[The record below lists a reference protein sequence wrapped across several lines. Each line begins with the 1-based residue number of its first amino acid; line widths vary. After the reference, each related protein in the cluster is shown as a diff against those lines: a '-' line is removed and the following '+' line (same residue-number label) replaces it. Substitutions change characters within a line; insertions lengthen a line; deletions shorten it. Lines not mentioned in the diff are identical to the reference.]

1 MKAIDSRKVAEKT
14 YKCGKKL
21 KLWQTTQ
28 GFVKVWEDL
37 SKDNPTMLKVKELI
51 GDDLFNEVFQ
61 TIITFYALN
70 LLAYTHNQKEF
81 DKIINDCE
89 VEDGGEA

>member
-1 MKAIDSRKVAEKT
+1 MRQIDSSKVAQKT

-28 GFVKVWEDL
+28 AFVQSWEEL
-37 SKDNPTMLKVKELI
+37 SKDNPTMLEVKEKL
-51 GDDLFNEVFQ
+51 GDKMYDELFE

-70 LLAYTHNQKEF
+70 LLARTHNQKDF
-81 DKIINDCE
+81 TKIIDE
-89 VEDGGEA
+89 VSVEVRSA

>member
-37 SKDNPTMLKVKELI
+37 SKDNPTMAQVKEKL
-51 GDDLFNEVFQ
+51 GDDLYNELFQ
-61 TIITFYALN
+61 TLITFFALN
-70 LLAYTHNQKEF
+70 LLANTHNQKEF